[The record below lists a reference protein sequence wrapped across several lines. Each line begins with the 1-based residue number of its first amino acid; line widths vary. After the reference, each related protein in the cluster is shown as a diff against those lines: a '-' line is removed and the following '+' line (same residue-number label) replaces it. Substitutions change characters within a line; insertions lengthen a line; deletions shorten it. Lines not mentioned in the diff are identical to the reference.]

1 MFKRLLTLTL
11 ALMLMVTPL
20 LTAIPAS
27 ADESYITVNF
37 HYYRH
42 DGDYSN
48 WNLWAWDY
56 YGQTL
61 IYGND
66 EYGNL
71 IDMPGYS
78 FIVEDGIAVSTLH
91 VSTYVDYMGYI
102 VRYGEWESKDV
113 DYDQF
118 IDLSGVNGNVVD
130 IYITSG
136 VPTSSYYEF
145 PTTEELIDN
154 GFMVVDGDGTEWEPP
169 VLVPGEPDGTL
180 EPNRIYAYVPA
191 NWSDVRL
198 WAWDDAANSVQ
209 GDTPW
214 PGNLVMSYVGD
225 GAYYIEIPAG
235 YPNMLITNGG
245 AEQSVDISTNLK
257 EDDEV
262 YIDITDPSNPNVY
275 YSMGELVD
283 NCPHNVHDQDG
294 MCQVCGTI
302 VEHFYSNNG
311 YCSCGNYREFV
322 ASVGPG
328 DSGIIMDPNIDEDM
342 LVDPES
348 SNSTF
353 VGEESRIVPSF
364 LILIVLAVVGL
375 VLLLLALAI
384 PVVLVVVIVIV
395 IVSIVKKKK
404 K

>member
-1 MFKRLLTLTL
+1 MFKRLLTLAL
-11 ALMLMVTPL
+11 SLMLMVTPL

-27 ADESYITVNF
+27 AVSNITVYAQTPAEWDFVNL
-37 HYYRH
+37 YVWE
-42 DGDYSN
+42 GDTPFAD
-48 WNLWAWDY
+48 W
-56 YGQTL
+56 
-61 IYGND
+61 
-66 EYGNL
+66 
-71 IDMPGYS
+71 PGIS
-78 FIVEDGIAVSTLH
+78 MT
-91 VSTYVDYMGYI
+91 YMGDNWWSADIPAGEYTNVI
-102 VRYGEWESKDV
+102 VNDYWVSGE
-113 DYDQF
+113 QT
-118 IDLSGVNGNVVD
+118 IDLQMDGSADCWIVLGGH
-130 IYITSG
+130 YMTEL
-136 VPTSSYYEF
+136 TYYEDLYTAKVYTD
-145 PTTEELIDN
+145 PECTNLYDPNAEN
-154 GFMVVDGDGTEWEPP
+154 
-169 VLVPGEPDGTL
+169 L

-191 NWSDVRL
+191 DWSDVRM

-214 PGNLVMSYVGD
+214 PGELYMDYIGD

-235 YPNMLITNGG
+235 YPNMLITDGG
-245 AEQSVDISTNLK
+245 TRQSADISTNLY

-275 YSMGELVD
+275 CSMGELVD
-283 NCPHNVHDQDG
+283 NCPHNVHDQHG

-322 ASVGPG
+322 AAGRPG

-353 VGEESRIVPSF
+353 VGEESRVVPSF

-384 PVVLVVVIVIV
+384 PVVLVVVIVII

>member
-1 MFKRLLTLTL
+1 MFKRLLTLAL

-27 ADESYITVNF
+27 AASNITVYVQTPEDWNF
-37 HYYRH
+37 VNLFVWE
-42 DGDYSN
+42 GDT
-48 WNLWAWDY
+48 
-56 YGQTL
+56 TL
-61 IYGND
+61 A
-66 EYGNL
+66 EW
-71 IDMPGYS
+71 PGIS
-78 FIVEDGIAVSTLH
+78 
-91 VSTYVDYMGYI
+91 M
-102 VRYGEWESKDV
+102 
-113 DYDQF
+113 
-118 IDLSGVNGNVVD
+118 
-130 IYITSG
+130 IYIGDNWWSADIPAGEYTNVIVNDYWVSG
-136 VPTSSYYEF
+136 EQTIELQMDGSADCWIVLGDHYMTELTYYED
-145 PTTEELIDN
+145 LYN
-154 GFMVVDGDGTEWEPP
+154 AMVYTDAECTILYDPNTGKP
-169 VLVPGEPDGTL
+169 
-180 EPNRIYAYVPA
+180 EPNRIYAYVPQDW
-191 NWSDVRL
+191 NDVIL
-198 WAWDDAANSVQ
+198 WAWNENGESSQ
-209 GDTPW
+209 GGVPW
-214 PGNLVMSYVGD
+214 PGELYMDYIGD
-225 GAYYIEIPAG
+225 GAYYIEIPAS

-283 NCPHNVHDQDG
+283 NCPHNVHDQHG

-302 VEHFYSNNG
+302 VEHQYDYDG
-311 YCSCGNYREFV
+311 YCSCGDYREVTVIIF
-322 ASVGPG
+322 PG